1 MSSYT
6 TAWGDGVDPQ
16 QAQLHQGPARQ
27 AAVTQSTKDHPAS
40 TAQVSYPEIN
50 FTELQHDLSRIQVPQ
65 HGTLLTVMHVTA
77 NDLADSHATAPE
89 APVYHNQLSRL
100 EAPQPQRPVSPRIL
114 QDIPRVVF
122 PDRGFLGTL
131 RRLSPFRERSYLKSG
146 LPRRTEYG
154 DPNLLYVGKYED
166 PRPMDFRRD
175 PEESSSPEEEEEED
189 DADDPIELP
198 TSNSPPPQSPMDGED
213 AFSVC
218 RRAHEASITN
228 LHGWYPGKRFYAEAE
243 V

>member
-1 MSSYT
+1 
-6 TAWGDGVDPQ
+6 
-16 QAQLHQGPARQ
+16 
-27 AAVTQSTKDHPAS
+27 
-40 TAQVSYPEIN
+40 
-50 FTELQHDLSRIQVPQ
+50 
-65 HGTLLTVMHVTA
+65 
-77 NDLADSHATAPE
+77 
-89 APVYHNQLSRL
+89 
-100 EAPQPQRPVSPRIL
+100 
-114 QDIPRVVF
+114 
-122 PDRGFLGTL
+122 
-131 RRLSPFRERSYLKSG
+131 
-146 LPRRTEYG
+146 
-154 DPNLLYVGKYED
+154 
-166 PRPMDFRRD
+166 MDFRRD

>member
-1 MSSYT
+1 MPSHT
-6 TAWGDGVDPQ
+6 TAWGDSVDPQ

-27 AAVTQSTKDHPAS
+27 AIVTQSTHDHPAS
-40 TAQVSYPEIN
+40 TAQISYPEIN
-50 FTELQHDLSRIQVPQ
+50 FTELQRDLSRIQIPQ

-77 NDLADSHATAPE
+77 KDLADSHASASE
-89 APVYHNQLSRL
+89 SPVYHNQLNHL
-100 EAPQPQRPVSPRIL
+100 EAPRPQRPVSPLIL
-114 QDIPRVVF
+114 QEIPRVKV

-131 RRLSPFRERSYLKSG
+131 RRLSPFSKRSYIESG

-154 DPNLLYVGKYED
+154 DPNLLYIEKYED
-166 PRPMDFRRD
+166 PRPRDFRRD
-175 PEESSSPEEEEEED
+175 PEESSSPEEEEEEED
-189 DADDPIELP
+189 DATIESR
-198 TSNSPPPQSPMDGED
+198 TSNSPPPQSPTDGED
-213 AFSVC
+213 VFSVC